1 MIVLGIDPG
10 TAITGYGVV
19 KDAPDGRLYDICY
32 GVIRT
37 TPKTPFQFR
46 LKKIHEEIASIIK
59 QHKPQVMAV
68 EELFFGK
75 NVSSA
80 LSVGQARGV
89 VILTAIQADLDLCEY
104 TPMQVKEA
112 VTGYGRADKMQIQQM
127 VKVLLGLSE
136 IPKPDDAADGLAIA
150 ICHLY
155 SYKMKRMMDVGRDI
169 QRF

>member
-10 TAITGYGVV
+10 IATTGYGVV
-19 KDAPDGRLYDICY
+19 EGFPDGRLNDLCY

-37 TPKTPFQFR
+37 ASKTPFQFR
-46 LKKIHEEIASIIK
+46 LKKIHEKIASIIE
-59 QHKPQVMAV
+59 QHKPEVMAV

-75 NVSSA
+75 NASSA

-89 VILTAIQADLDLCEY
+89 VVLTAIQAGMDLHEY
-104 TPMQVKEA
+104 TPLQVKEA

-136 IPKPDDAADGLAIA
+136 IPRPDDAADGLALA
-150 ICHLY
+150 ICHIY
-155 SYKMKRMMDVGRDI
+155 SHKMRRMMDIGRDI